1 MDIAQAAVAVT
12 VRLTELPAREA
23 VRRTAQAEAAV
34 HVAAVAVIRQGVHPP
49 TALTV
54 HPPTALTVRLPTAP
68 VVHPTVPA
76 APRSVPAAR
85 HTLAVVRRTRVAAHL
100 AAAAVAQVADVNQ

>member
-23 VRRTAQAEAAV
+23 IRRTVQTGAAV

-49 TALTV
+49 TALTI
-54 HPPTALTVRLPTAP
+54 RLPTAP